1 MSISLLRAIA
11 FVVLATLACGGIGCG
26 GRIGGAA
33 SRPMGAL
40 EARWRLRDHGGA
52 ARRSRE
58 TSKRS
63 VAATRIYR
71 NVLSLSLG
79 SKCRMVPSDSRLYD
93 LRARRCGGLLAAY
106 LGIARLLL
114 EVEASPRVLRPTLY
128 GGRVGWFDLPRTG
141 PCAP

>member
-1 MSISLLRAIA
+1 MSASPVRVVAIVA
-11 FVVLATLACGGIGCG
+11 VVAVCAVAGVGGAGCG
-26 GRIGGAA
+26 GTIGGAA
-33 SRPMGAL
+33 SKPMGAL
-40 EARWRLRDHGGA
+40 EARWRLREYGGD
-52 ARRSRE
+52 
-58 TSKRS
+58 RS
-63 VAATRIYR
+63 VAATKIYR

-79 SKCRMVPSDSRLYD
+79 SKCKMVPSDSRLYD

-141 PCAP
+141 SCAP